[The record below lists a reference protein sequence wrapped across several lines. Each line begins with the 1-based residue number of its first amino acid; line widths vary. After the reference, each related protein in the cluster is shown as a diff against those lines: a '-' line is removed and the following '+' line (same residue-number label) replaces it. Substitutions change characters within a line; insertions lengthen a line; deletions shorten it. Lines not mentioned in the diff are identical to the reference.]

1 MVLDIKTLAV
11 IVSFIGVIITGAMGY
26 GSLRTEVTGLKERE
40 DSRESLDSKMASDI
54 MEMKT
59 NIATLLER
67 TKP

>member
-1 MVLDIKTLAV
+1 MTLDLKTLAV
-11 IVSFIGVIITGAMGY
+11 VVSFVGIIITGAMGY

-40 DSRESLDSKMASDI
+40 DNRDGLDMMIAADI
-54 MEMKT
+54 TEMKT